1 MLLHSCPDTVH
12 RFPLRKTQT
21 STPLTQG
28 SFAAN
33 SPRQGITPAGAD
45 CRYRAPLSPRL
56 RGNFMTILSARGVYA
71 PAYSLVKYTLWQ
83 MICQGRDR
91 ERDRTNPSCAVGK
104 EIPARDSFSRSICK
118 LRGHEAKRCRSG
130 TSRGSEAFWIDGAGP
145 LLPPSPEAPRRRLRN
160 TVAVS

>member
-56 RGNFMTILSARGVYA
+56 RGNFMTYLAVHTQMCQQMPAWAVVENCLLSITCRDAFVKAVPPPKITWTDNLPGA
-71 PAYSLVKYTLWQ
+71 PGWSAHRWHRL
-83 MICQGRDR
+83 
-91 ERDRTNPSCAVGK
+91 K
-104 EIPARDSFSRSICK
+104 ESGPRS
-118 LRGHEAKRCRSG
+118 
-130 TSRGSEAFWIDGAGP
+130 
-145 LLPPSPEAPRRRLRN
+145 
-160 TVAVS
+160 